1 MDGTSHASGEAP
13 GAGSGGSGGHVV
25 PDGVAGV
32 MTAEVTVAGDGLAG
46 EDFTGPGPARGF
58 DGDRLFRGL
67 VTASG
72 IAVLALLGGIILVMV
87 AGGMKAFS
95 TFGPAFLVS
104 SVWNPVTQH
113 YGALAP
119 VFGTIVTSALGLL
132 MAVPLAFGAAFWL
145 TQMAPA
151 RLSAVVGMAVQ
162 LLAAVPSI
170 IFGMWGFFVIVPLMA
185 RYVQPFAR
193 HWFGH
198 VPGLGA
204 LVQGAPFGTGLL
216 TGGIILTVMVT
227 PFITAVMCDVFT
239 SIPAV
244 LKESA
249 FGLGATRWEVM
260 RNVIL
265 PWSSKAVVGSVVLG
279 MGRAMGE
286 TMAVTFVIGNA
297 NKIGWS
303 LFAPGNTIASL
314 IALEFPESPAGS
326 VKLSSLMALGTIL
339 MALSFLALAA
349 SRILLGF
356 AERREGRQ

>member
-1 MDGTSHASGEAP
+1 MDGTSHVMGQVSGD
-13 GAGSGGSGGHVV
+13 GSGGHGGHV
-25 PDGVAGV
+25 PAGS
-32 MTAEVTVAGDGLAG
+32 EQSSRRSFDGDGL
-46 EDFTGPGPARGF
+46 
-58 DGDRLFRGL
+58 FRCL
-67 VTASG
+67 VTGSG

-87 AGGMKAFS
+87 LGGMKAFA
-95 TFGPAFLVS
+95 TFGPSFLVS

-119 VFGTIVTSALGLL
+119 VFGTVVTSALGLL
-132 MAVPLAFGAAFWL
+132 MSVPLAFGAAFWL

-170 IFGMWGFFVIVPLMA
+170 IFGMWGFFIIVPLIA
-185 RYVQPFAR
+185 HYVQPFAR

-198 VPGLGA
+198 VPGIGA

-216 TGGIILTVMVT
+216 TGGVILAVMVT
-227 PFITAVMCDVFT
+227 PFITAVMCDVFA

-260 RNVIL
+260 RSVIL
-265 PWSSKAVVGSVVLG
+265 PWSRKAVVGSIVLG

-297 NKIGWS
+297 NRIGWS

-314 IALEFPESPAGS
+314 IALEFPESPSGS

-349 SRILLGF
+349 SRLMLGF
-356 AERREGRQ
+356 AGRQEGRR

>member
-1 MDGTSHASGEAP
+1 MNEIAPTTGSASGGPSGETTKVDATL
-13 GAGSGGSGGHVV
+13 GAAS
-25 PDGVAGV
+25 
-32 MTAEVTVAGDGLAG
+32 
-46 EDFTGPGPARGF
+46 RF
-58 DGDRLFRGL
+58 DGDAIFRGL
-67 VTASG
+67 VTGAG
-72 IAVLALLGGIILVMV
+72 IGVLLLLGGIILVMV
-87 AGGMKAFS
+87 GGGVKAFQ
-95 TFGPAFLVS
+95 TFGLNFLTS

-113 YGALAP
+113 FGALAP
-119 VFGTIVTSALGLL
+119 VFGTIVTSLIGLVV
-132 MAVPLAFGAAFWL
+132 AVPLAFGAAFWL

-151 RLSAVVGMAVQ
+151 RVAFTVGMAVQ

-185 RYVQPFAR
+185 QYVQPTLR

-198 VPGLGA
+198 VPGISMF
-204 LVQGAPFGTGLL
+204 VQGAPFGTGLM
-216 TGGIILTVMVT
+216 TGGLILAVMVM
-227 PFITAVMCDVFT
+227 PFVTAVMCDVFS

-244 LKESA
+244 LKESG

-265 PWSSKAVVGSVVLG
+265 PWSRNAVVGSVVLG

-326 VKLSSLMALGTIL
+326 VKLSSLMALGAIL
-339 MALSFLALAA
+339 MALSFLALAV
-349 SRILLGF
+349 SRVLLGMSN
-356 AERREGRQ
+356 RKEGR

>member
-1 MDGTSHASGEAP
+1 METTSQ
-13 GAGSGGSGGHVV
+13 
-25 PDGVAGV
+25 
-32 MTAEVTVAGDGLAG
+32 TVSPAARVIGDEHGPEAGDG
-46 EDFTGPGPARGF
+46 RRF
-58 DGDRLFRGL
+58 DTDVVFRWL
-67 VTASG
+67 VTAAG
-72 IAVLALLGGIILVMV
+72 IGVLLLLGAIILVMV
-87 AGGMKAFS
+87 VGGMKAM
-95 TFGPAFLVS
+95 TAFGPAFLFT

-113 YGALAP
+113 FGALAP
-119 VFGTIVTSALGLL
+119 VFGTIVTSLIGLIL
-132 MAVPLAFGAAFWL
+132 AVPLAFGASFWL

-151 RLSAVVGMAVQ
+151 RVSAGVGMAVQ

-185 RYVQPFAR
+185 HYVQPTAR

-216 TGGIILTVMVT
+216 TGGLILAVMVM
-227 PFITAVMCDVFT
+227 PFITAVMCDVFA
-239 SIPAV
+239 SIPPV
-244 LKESA
+244 LKESG

-265 PWSSKAVVGSVVLG
+265 PWSRSAVVGSVVLG

-286 TMAVTFVIGNA
+286 TMAVTFVIGNS
-297 NKIGWS
+297 NRIGWS

-326 VKLSSLMALGTIL
+326 LKLSSLMALGAIL
-339 MALSFLALAA
+339 MVLSFLALAA
-349 SRILLGF
+349 SRILLGMSKKGD
-356 AERREGRQ
+356 GR